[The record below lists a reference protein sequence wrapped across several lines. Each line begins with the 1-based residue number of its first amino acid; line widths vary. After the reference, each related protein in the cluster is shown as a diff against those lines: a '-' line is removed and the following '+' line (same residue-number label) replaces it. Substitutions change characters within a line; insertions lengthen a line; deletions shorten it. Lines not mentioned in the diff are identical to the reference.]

1 MNSDELNHPFFI
13 YPRGFMS
20 EYNYYELYRTEV
32 KKLNEFVDKLFIEI
46 NEQQRDKEVLV
57 SLIVGSAME
66 ERLINSN
73 TSINNYFQ
81 YHQLFPNYINNFIEN
96 NSNNKFIQIII
107 VSPDNIFMSPSNVPY
122 FTLYEPFDFVLT
134 NTNEYIYSNDRIN
147 IRINIFNCPF
157 PCVEKRNDITMNYDT
172 LIKNLEFNPY
182 GISSFIQT
190 QYDIEFIEHF
200 YFNLEKLFSLSPDLG
215 IKIIINSWVSFKNLS
230 KYSDNYNMFPKLLEL
245 SNKYN
250 LIATEWDFIDELFY
264 ARIISDYKFGNI
276 KFKGININY
285 AFDEV
290 LTNLPENVL
299 SMNFRYTN
307 LFLIDFNSN
316 FHLKKIIFY
325 T

>member
-107 VSPDNIFMSPSNVPY
+107 VSPDNIFMSPSNAPY

-134 NTNEYIYSNDRIN
+134 NPNEYI
-147 IRINIFNCPF
+147 
-157 PCVEKRNDITMNYDT
+157 
-172 LIKNLEFNPY
+172 L
-182 GISSFIQT
+182 
-190 QYDIEFIEHF
+190 
-200 YFNLEKLFSLSPDLG
+200 
-215 IKIIINSWVSFKNLS
+215 
-230 KYSDNYNMFPKLLEL
+230 
-245 SNKYN
+245 
-250 LIATEWDFIDELFY
+250 
-264 ARIISDYKFGNI
+264 NI
-276 KFKGININY
+276 KQQENMNSTKQPKKEYTPIKSYKPSGNFVY
-285 AFDEV
+285 DDDV
-290 LTNLPENVL
+290 LHKIENK
-299 SMNFRYTN
+299 F
-307 LFLIDFNSN
+307 I
-316 FHLKKIIFY
+316 
-325 T
+325 